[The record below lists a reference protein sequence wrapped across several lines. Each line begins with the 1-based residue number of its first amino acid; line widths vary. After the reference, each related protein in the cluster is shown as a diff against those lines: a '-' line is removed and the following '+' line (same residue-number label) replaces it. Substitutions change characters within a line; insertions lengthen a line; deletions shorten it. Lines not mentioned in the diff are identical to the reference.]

1 MKNKVKKPRMSDE
14 YTRSFGGK
22 VTGFESRDEA
32 MREKKHLKA
41 YLKGHKVYKHGWKTV
56 LLDENEAVEVMPSFT
71 MRQPNILEVNE
82 IWTKK

>member
-1 MKNKVKKPRMSDE
+1 MKNKVKKPSITDE

-41 YLKGHKVYKHGWKTV
+41 YLKGDLVYKHGWKTIA
-56 LLDENEAVEVMPSFT
+56 LDENEEIEVMSGWAP
-71 MRQPNILEVNE
+71 RQPNILEVNA